1 MENIKK
7 QLKDSLDSMGA
18 TYEFTH
24 FKSAIRLLITSDH
37 TNEEID
43 TLKSLC
49 DEYNFESMSF
59 GDIGSLILREST
71 ILISTKA
78 SDDKL
83 FQSLG
88 YSPISIC
95 STELLTQNDK

>member
-1 MENIKK
+1 MESIKK
-7 QLKDSLDSMGA
+7 QLKDSLDSMDA
-18 TYEFTH
+18 TYTIRQFR
-24 FKSAIRLLITSDH
+24 SAIMLLITSDH
-37 TNEEID
+37 TTNEIG

-59 GDIGSLILREST
+59 GDIDSLIFREST

-78 SDDKL
+78 SEDKL

-95 STELLTQNDK
+95 STELLTTNDK